1 MIGIVYN
8 PVAGNGKCKD
18 RMKAFLELMDS
29 KNVEYEYRETE
40 YAGHTPIICQEL
52 AETCSTIIAAGGDG
66 TMNEAITSL
75 HGKDVR
81 LALLPYGSGNDAA
94 MSIYGKKC
102 PDLVVLDHILSGS
115 DVRVDCARINDT
127 YSFMLIAT
135 YGFGA
140 DLVKA
145 FKEDGG
151 SYLKETPK
159 IMTHCDI
166 KDYVLKVNGTE
177 KEYSTEF
184 ISILN
189 TGMAGGG
196 MRIYPDS
203 HMADGEME
211 ILILHNKTR
220 MRRWMNLLALAR
232 GRLKYQPNLEVI
244 KFTECTIVS
253 KENDCLNL
261 DGELPCLKEINVKVI
276 PGGLRF
282 AYDTNIKP
290 FNGHYWD

>member
-1 MIGIVYN
+1 MIGVVYN

-40 YAGHTPIICQEL
+40 YAGHTQVICQEL

-81 LALLPYGSGNDAA
+81 FALLPYGSGNDAA
-94 MSIYGKKC
+94 MSVYGKKC
-102 PDLVVLDHILSGS
+102 PDSVILDHILSGS
-115 DVRVDCARINDT
+115 DIRVDCARINDT

-140 DLVKA
+140 TLVKA

-151 SYLKETPK
+151 SYLKVAPK
-159 IMTHCDI
+159 IMTQ
-166 KDYVLKVNGTE
+166 KELNDYTLKINGTE
-177 KEYSTEF
+177 KEVRTEF
-184 ISILN
+184 ISVLN

-203 HMADGEME
+203 NMADGEME
-211 ILILHNKTR
+211 VLILHHKSN

-232 GRLKYQPNLEVI
+232 GKLKNQPNLEVI
-244 KFTECTIVS
+244 KFKECTIIS
-253 KENDCLNL
+253 K
-261 DGELPCLKEINVKVI
+261 
-276 PGGLRF
+276 
-282 AYDTNIKP
+282 
-290 FNGHYWD
+290 